1 MDKPKKAKVHYVD
14 NKRFFDEIVAYRER
28 LHQARAA
35 GLEDPRIPNYVG
47 ECIWKIAEKLSTKPC
62 FMNYSYREEMVSDG
76 IENCILY
83 FKDYDPSI
91 GQNPFA
97 YFTQVIY
104 YAFLRRIG
112 KEEKNRYAM
121 YKHFQE
127 NIINQ
132 TDMNLLRDSDDN
144 HLLPAQMYD
153 NINDFMSRFE
163 KKEEAKKLKRKQAKE
178 GLNQFYEE

>member
-1 MDKPKKAKVHYVD
+1 
-14 NKRFFDEIVAYRER
+14 
-28 LHQARAA
+28 
-35 GLEDPRIPNYVG
+35 
-47 ECIWKIAEKLSTKPC
+47 
-62 FMNYSYREEMVSDG
+62 
-76 IENCILY
+76 
-83 FKDYDPSI
+83 
-91 GQNPFA
+91 
-97 YFTQVIY
+97 
-104 YAFLRRIG
+104 
-112 KEEKNRYAM
+112 M

-132 TDMNLLRDSDDN
+132 HDTNLLRDSDDN

>member
-1 MDKPKKAKVHYVD
+1 MDKTKKAHYVD
-14 NKRFFDEIVAYRER
+14 NQKFYAEIVEYRKKLQE
-28 LHQARAA
+28 AREA
-35 GLEDPRIPNYVG
+35 GLEDPRIPNYIG
-47 ECIWKIAEKLSTKPC
+47 ECIWKIANKLSTKPC

-83 FKDYDPSI
+83 FKDYDPAI

-104 YAFLRRIG
+104 YAFLRRIN

-127 NIINQ
+127 NIVNQ
-132 TDMNLLRDSDDN
+132 HDISLFKDSDDN
-144 HLLPAQMYD
+144 LLLPMQMYD

-163 KKEEAKKLKRKQAKE
+163 EKEEKKKIKRKQAKE
-178 GLNQFYEE
+178 GLQQFYEE

>member
-1 MDKPKKAKVHYVD
+1 MDKTKKAHYVD
-14 NKRFFDEIVAYRER
+14 NQKFYVEIVEYRKKLQE
-28 LHQARAA
+28 AREA
-35 GLEDPRIPNYVG
+35 GLEDPRIPNYIG
-47 ECIWKIAEKLSTKPC
+47 ECIWKIANKLSTKPC

-83 FKDYDPSI
+83 FKDYDPAI

-104 YAFLRRIG
+104 YAFLRRIN

-127 NIINQ
+127 NIVNQ
-132 TDMNLLRDSDDN
+132 HDISLFKDSDDN
-144 HLLPAQMYD
+144 LLLPMQMYD

-163 KKEEAKKLKRKQAKE
+163 EKEEKKKIKRKQAKE
-178 GLNQFYEE
+178 GLQQFYEE